1 MAGLVIPAYL
11 VILPIRAFLASVVFL
26 VGRVIPAYRGTRVY
40 LVIAVYLVT
49 RVLAGKRVKQQLQ
62 ATQGI
67 LDRPAG
73 LQLQATQ
80 VFLVTRAF
88 LLIQAFQV
96 IQEAG
101 YQVIVV

>member
-11 VILPIRAFLASVVFL
+11 VILHIQAFPALVVFL
-26 VGRVIPAYRGTRVY
+26 VGRGIQAYRGTRVY
-40 LVIAVYLVT
+40 LVIVVYQVT
-49 RVLAGKRVKQQLQ
+49 QVLAGKQAKQQLQ

-80 VFLVTRAF
+80 AFQVTRAF
-88 LLIQAFQV
+88 LLIPAFQV

>member
-11 VILPIRAFLASVVFL
+11 VILPIQAFPALVVFL
-26 VGRVIPAYRGTRVY
+26 VGRGIQAYQVTRVY
-40 LVIAVYLVT
+40 LVIVVYQVIL
-49 RVLAGKRVKQQLQ
+49 VLAEKQVKQQLQ
-62 ATQGI
+62 ATQVI
-67 LDRPAG
+67 LDRPVG
-73 LQLQATQ
+73 LQLQAIQ
-80 VFLVTRAF
+80 AFQVTRAF